1 MAEGVAFLAY
11 TLALVVLPVLARWR
25 WGLVAALAV
34 VLVELLAVAGF
45 LYLVLVYKL
54 FPVPVQEPLS
64 DHPFARMR
72 ANQAA
77 GYVTL
82 MIWGYVPAVAALAGG
97 ALSVVWSVVRLLWRT
112 LATHRAGADRSTT

>member
-112 LATHRAGADRSTT
+112 LATRRAGADRSIL